1 MGWSRRKLLLAVG
14 GAASIG
20 AGAQSYNEAKNR
32 LQEGCQTVQGETD
45 IAIWIS
51 ENYEDKNQ
59 DLLHDLEQYGVESV
73 DEFGNTMS
81 NIVEEELEQTGL
93 EVRYGGVID
102 GEDWLSYLP
111 DSENRG
117 SLSPRGVYSNFLLG
131 SEEDKSRM
139 IRISEY
145 LGEGDVKGAGESGNR
160 VCGREPDIQH
170 SNRSVVY
177 GADPRDILGS
187 EGLHEVYQVSDGSL
201 PNSRD
206 LNGLTALYHELGHNM
221 GLGHVGSLEID
232 EEEEEVLVPV
242 MVSGY
247 ETGMREFPVEGDW
260 TVKDRT
266 SFNET
271 ELSRIKSNLE

>member
-1 MGWSRRKLLLAVG
+1 MGWSRRKFLLGAG

-20 AGAQSYNEAKNR
+20 AGAQTYKEAKNR
-32 LQEGCQTVQGETD
+32 LHEGCQTVQGETD

-51 ENYEDKNQ
+51 ENYEDENQ
-59 DLLHDLEQYGVESV
+59 DVFHDLEQYGVESV

-81 NIVEEELEQTGL
+81 NIVEEELQQTGL
-93 EVRYGGVID
+93 EVSYGGVID
-102 GEDWLSYLP
+102 GEGWLSYLP

-117 SLSPRGVYSNFLLG
+117 SRSPRGVYSNFLLG

-160 VCGREPDIQH
+160 VCGRESDIQH
-170 SNRSVVY
+170 SNRSVIY

-187 EGLHEVYQVSDGSL
+187 EGLHQVYQVSDGSL
-201 PNSRD
+201 PNSRG

-232 EEEEEVLVPV
+232 EEEEEVVVPV

-247 ETGMREFPVEGDW
+247 ETGMGEFPITGDW
-260 TVKDRT
+260 TVKDKT
-266 SFNET
+266 SFNQT
-271 ELSRIKSNLE
+271 ELSRIKNNVE